1 MTEGVAD
8 VRDFFLVLLLY
19 DIVLLYVP
27 DVMCV
32 SGQTANV
39 KLKKKTQLFQ
49 VK

>member
-1 MTEGVAD
+1 MTDGVAD

-39 KLKKKTQLFQ
+39 KLKKKRSCFR
-49 VK
+49 